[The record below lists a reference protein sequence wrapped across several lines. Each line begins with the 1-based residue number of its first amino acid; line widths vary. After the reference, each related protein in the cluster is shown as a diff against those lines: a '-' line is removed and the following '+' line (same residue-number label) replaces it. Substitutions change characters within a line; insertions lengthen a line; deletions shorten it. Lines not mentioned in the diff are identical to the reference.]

1 MALETQS
8 LSILHEALECLDEGF
23 ENLPDHDID
32 LDIAGLQTVMLKVA
46 EKMRD
51 NYPYHHPLYAGQMLK
66 PPHSIARLAY
76 MLSMWI
82 NPNNHA
88 LDGGRASSAMEKEA
102 VAGIA
107 KLFGWETHLGHL
119 CGGGILGGCGRAG
132 LAGFHPSC
140 CPPLSGTRRSPACL

>member
-51 NYPYHHPLYAGQMLK
+51 NYPYHHRILLRVWLICCPCGLIRTTMPLMADAPVQPWKKKLL
-66 PPHSIARLAY
+66 P
-76 MLSMWI
+76 
-82 NPNNHA
+82 A
-88 LDGGRASSAMEKEA
+88 LQSCSGGRH
-102 VAGIA
+102 I
-107 KLFGWETHLGHL
+107 
-119 CGGGILGGCGRAG
+119 
-132 LAGFHPSC
+132 
-140 CPPLSGTRRSPACL
+140 